1 MKSNE
6 RIACIRIFSDLIM
19 ADTVID
25 AGEMQYFDELR
36 SVLKFTRQDEIDA
49 SAMTLSEAV
58 EIMREADA
66 ETRGELLRRCRELSL
81 SDDFCARSEA
91 LLIMA
96 VTKALDSFWGEVSHV
111 YSFPK
116 QMFNIPTSCIIYI
129 EGQPTEYIDSI
140 VEIGRAHV

>member
-58 EIMREADA
+58 E
-66 ETRGELLRRCRELSL
+66 LSL
-81 SDDFCARSEA
+81 
-91 LLIMA
+91 I
-96 VTKALDSFWGEVSHV
+96 H
-111 YSFPK
+111 
-116 QMFNIPTSCIIYI
+116 I
-129 EGQPTEYIDSI
+129 
-140 VEIGRAHV
+140 